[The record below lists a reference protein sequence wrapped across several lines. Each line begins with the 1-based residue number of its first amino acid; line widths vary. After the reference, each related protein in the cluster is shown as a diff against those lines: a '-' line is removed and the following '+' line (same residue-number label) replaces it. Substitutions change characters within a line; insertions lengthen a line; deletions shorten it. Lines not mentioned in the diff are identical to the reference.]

1 MAKILTTISYAAGGR
16 FKVGTLDQDTGH
28 DADFY
33 AIDLVTQLAADA
45 AFERRVTVN
54 LTSDGLGN
62 IVELKS
68 EPAVV
73 ESQNLG
79 EGAPILRISTGI
91 QVGRLIAE
99 VLFLEE
105 PPYPSSERQGST
117 KDPVTV
123 FLCQSAYVSG
133 HRVVLTLADSGDITG
148 VVKQRILQRE

>member
-1 MAKILTTISYAAGGR
+1 MAKILTKISYGADDL
-16 FKVGTLDQDTGH
+16 FKVGTFDQDTDD

-33 AIDLVTQLAADA
+33 AIDLVTQFAVDA

-62 IVELKS
+62 IIELKS
-68 EPAVV
+68 EPAGV

-79 EGAPILRISTGI
+79 EGAPITRISTGI

-99 VLFLEE
+99 VLFLKE
-105 PPYPSSERQGST
+105 PPDPSGETQGST